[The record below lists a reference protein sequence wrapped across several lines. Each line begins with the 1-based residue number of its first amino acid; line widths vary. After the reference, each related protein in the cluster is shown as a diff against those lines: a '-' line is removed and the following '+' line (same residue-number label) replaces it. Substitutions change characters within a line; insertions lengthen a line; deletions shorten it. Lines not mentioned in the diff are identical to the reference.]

1 MGLTDLNIR
10 NYLDE
15 EKFACGIFVGFQKAF
30 GTVEHDILL
39 TKLKHYDIRGLAN
52 DWFKYYL
59 SDRKQ
64 SVSINGHDSN
74 LALVLYGVP

>member
-15 EKFACGIFVGFQKAF
+15 EKFACGIFVGSQKAF
-30 GTVEHDILL
+30 GTVILL
-39 TKLKHYDIRGLAN
+39 TKLKHYGIKGLAN

-64 SVSINGHDSN
+64 FVSINGHDSN

>member
-10 NYLDE
+10 NYLD
-15 EKFACGIFVGFQKAF
+15 GIFVGSQKAF
-30 GTVEHDILL
+30 GTVILL
-39 TKLKHYDIRGLAN
+39 TKLKHYGIRGLAN

-64 SVSINGHDSN
+64 FVSINGHDSN